1 MHPIEPT
8 RWDDVVLAVLLLIIG
23 VPRTVIAIV
32 HDRPIEAEGAV
43 SMACVLLALLILLWR
58 NWKRPS
64 ARARS
69 DSTAENDNRAD
80 S

>member
-23 VPRTVIAIV
+23 IPRAVIAII
-32 HDRPIEAEGAV
+32 HDQPIEAEGV
-43 SMACVLLALLILLWR
+43 ISFACVLLALLILLWR
-58 NWKRPS
+58 NWKRP
-64 ARARS
+64 RRR
-69 DSTAENDNRAD
+69 DAENENRAD